1 MADEKKETTEVVK
14 AEPAPITGEKQGGK
28 CCGCCCDYKR
38 AVIVMAILGIV
49 YMALLLILGVTG
61 AVIGGVYA
69 AQATDDELAT
79 GLTIASAGAGII
91 SIGYAIGLGFYV
103 FQLFAAI
110 KYSSCMLITVLVF
123 NVLGFGYSIWY
134 QVALNEYNETYAPD
148 QAGSANLA
156 GAIIG
161 VCIFFALEIYPTV
174 GLLLEI
180 NKGIMSAE
188 TYPREAY
195 SCCCE
200 PKV

>member
-14 AEPAPITGEKQGGK
+14 AEPAPVTGEKQGGK

-38 AVIVMAILGIV
+38 AVIVMAIIGIV
-49 YMALLLILGVTG
+49 YMALLLILGTTG
-61 AVIGGVYA
+61 AIVGGVYA
-69 AQATDDELAT
+69 AQADDDELST
-79 GLTIASAGAGII
+79 GLAIASGVTGVLA
-91 SIGYAIGLGFYV
+91 IGYAIGLCFYI

-110 KYSSCMLITVLVF
+110 KYNPCMLITVLVF
-123 NVLGFGYSIWY
+123 NCLGFGYSIWY
-134 QVALNEYNETYAPD
+134 QVAINQYND
-148 QAGSANLA
+148 DGGANLA
-156 GAIIG
+156 GAIVG